1 MRSLLFP
8 VLLFTFFV
16 SMSMGQEQTA
26 KTGPYRTD
34 WTTDGITFGSALTVA
49 FTASAVDNNIPIL
62 TLAEISALNKNT
74 INPID
79 RISAGYFSSTQSKI
93 SDVLV
98 AGCIGS
104 PFLLMLDDGIRR
116 DVNTISTMYLETVLF
131 STFTPSYGKGSVRR
145 IRPYVYGNTAS
156 LSDKQDADARRSFFS
171 GHATWAFS
179 TAIFFA
185 NVYLD
190 YHPDS
195 EYKNYIWGGAIGLAS
210 SVSILRVTSGAH
222 FISDIIVGAA
232 VGSTIGYVIPYLHR
246 NTSHTLSFAP
256 SIGQD
261 YRGIMFSYRIQ

>member
-1 MRSLLFP
+1 
-8 VLLFTFFV
+8 
-16 SMSMGQEQTA
+16 MGQEQSPKPT
-26 KTGPYRTD
+26 PYRTG
-34 WTTDGITFGSALTVA
+34 WTTEGIIFGSALTVA
-49 FTASAVDNNIPIL
+49 FTASALDDNIP
-62 TLAEISALNKNT
+62 TLSLSEIYALDKNT

-79 RISAGYFSSTQSKI
+79 RITAGNFSRTQSKI

-98 AGCIGS
+98 AGCISS

-156 LSDKQDADARRSFFS
+156 LADKQDSDSRRSFFS

-179 TAIFFA
+179 TAVFFA

-246 NTSHTLSFAP
+246 NTSQSLSFAP
-256 SIGQD
+256 SIGPD
-261 YRGIMFSYRIQ
+261 YRGIMFSYHIQ